1 MTRTANE
8 FLTPQAIKVEAASG
22 TSAKVI
28 LEPLERGF
36 GHTLGNA
43 LRRILLSSL
52 PGAAVVE
59 VEIEGVYPGRSRNMC
74 DSHLPAAL
82 GKGIYFSSLYLQ

>member
-36 GHTLGNA
+36 GHTGQCFTSHPSFFFTW
-43 LRRILLSSL
+43 RCC
-52 PGAAVVE
+52 
-59 VEIEGVYPGRSRNMC
+59 GRS
-74 DSHLPAAL
+74 
-82 GKGIYFSSLYLQ
+82 

>member
-28 LEPLERGF
+28 LEP
-36 GHTLGNA
+36 
-43 LRRILLSSL
+43 
-52 PGAAVVE
+52 
-59 VEIEGVYPGRSRNMC
+59 
-74 DSHLPAAL
+74 
-82 GKGIYFSSLYLQ
+82 